1 MKKKVLLCFLATM
14 YGLTLFSLSAMASE
28 TETEAVSEISSETAL
43 TTDAETES
51 TSESSNS
58 TSELSDDIYSFQI
71 KINSDIYS
79 FPMSFDDLISMGW
92 EYIDDDSAE
101 LAPNNY
107 SPTERFK
114 LGDLEAYVTMVNL
127 GINTEPISDCTVAG
141 ISIDSF
147 QMADVTDV
155 AIELPGGIQY
165 GVSTLDDITAAYGT
179 PSDTYEGDLYTK
191 VSYEKDY
198 YQDVELYVDSETG
211 FLNEISLENMSAEE
225 DAGSDAAADLSDEP
239 TSEVLAYQAPSELG
253 DDFTSFIVEYAGDLY
268 QLPAPLSEFVK
279 NGWTIETSQ
288 SASYVAGKSYDW
300 VYMSKD
306 NQNYHTIVR
315 NYSPDAAVI
324 ENCFVTDV
332 EGNVNSTNLPIT
344 VQKGLTLGL
353 TEAEVVSALE
363 GVDYELEDE
372 SETFHYY
379 NIKSPESSLDYVQ
392 IVINT
397 EDDSVIAINV
407 TNTPKTLD

>member
-1 MKKKVLLCFLATM
+1 MKKKVLFCFLATM

-43 TTDAETES
+43 TTDTETES

-114 LGDLEAYVTMVNL
+114 LGNLEAYVTMVNL

-279 NGWTIETSQ
+279 NGWTIDTSQ

>member
-43 TTDAETES
+43 TTDTETES

-114 LGDLEAYVTMVNL
+114 LGNLEAYVTMVNL

-279 NGWTIETSQ
+279 NGWTIDTSQ

>member
-14 YGLTLFSLSAMASE
+14 YGSTLFSLSAMASE

-43 TTDAETES
+43 TTDTETES

-114 LGDLEAYVTMVNL
+114 LGNLEAYVTMVNL

-211 FLNEISLENMSAEE
+211 FLNEIALENMSAEE
-225 DAGSDAAADLSDEP
+225 DTGSDAAADLSDEP
-239 TSEVLAYQAPSELG
+239 TPEVLSYQAPSELG

-279 NGWTIETSQ
+279 NGWTIDTSQ

-353 TEAEVVSALE
+353 TETEVVSALE

>member
-14 YGLTLFSLSAMASE
+14 YGSTLFSLSAMASE
-28 TETEAVSEISSETAL
+28 TETEAVSEISSDTAL
-43 TTDAETES
+43 TTDTETES

-101 LAPNNY
+101 LATNNY
-107 SPTERFK
+107 YHTERFK

-155 AIELPGGIQY
+155 VIELPGGIQY

-279 NGWTIETSQ
+279 NGWTIDTSQ

>member
-43 TTDAETES
+43 TTGTETES

-114 LGDLEAYVTMVNL
+114 LGNLEAYVTMVNL

-279 NGWTIETSQ
+279 NGWTIDTSQ

>member
-28 TETEAVSEISSETAL
+28 TETEAVSEISSDTAL
-43 TTDAETES
+43 TTDTETES

-101 LAPNNY
+101 LSPNNY

-198 YQDVELYVDSETG
+198 YQDIELYVDSETG

-279 NGWTIETSQ
+279 NGWTIDTSQ

-353 TEAEVVSALE
+353 TEAEVISALE

>member
-14 YGLTLFSLSAMASE
+14 YGSTLFSLSAMASE

-43 TTDAETES
+43 TTDTETES

-114 LGDLEAYVTMVNL
+114 LGNLEAYVTMVNL

-211 FLNEISLENMSAEE
+211 FLNESALENMSAEE
-225 DAGSDAAADLSDEP
+225 DTGSDAAADLSDEP
-239 TSEVLAYQAPSELG
+239 TPEVLSYQAPSELG

-279 NGWTIETSQ
+279 NGWTIDTSQ

-353 TEAEVVSALE
+353 TETEVVSALE

-407 TNTPKTLD
+407 TNTPKALD

>member
-58 TSELSDDIYSFQI
+58 TSELSDAIYSFQI

-79 FPMSFDDLISMGW
+79 FPMSFNDLISMGW

-279 NGWTIETSQ
+279 NGWTIDTSQ

-407 TNTPKTLD
+407 TNTPNTLD

>member
-14 YGLTLFSLSAMASE
+14 YGSTLFSLSAMASE

-43 TTDAETES
+43 TTGTETES

-279 NGWTIETSQ
+279 NGWTIDTSQ

-363 GVDYELEDE
+363 GVDYELDDE

>member
-279 NGWTIETSQ
+279 NGWTIDTSQ

>member
-14 YGLTLFSLSAMASE
+14 YGSTLFSLSAMASE

-43 TTDAETES
+43 TTGTETES

-114 LGDLEAYVTMVNL
+114 LGDLEAYVTMINL

-239 TSEVLAYQAPSELG
+239 TPEVLAYQAPSELG

-279 NGWTIETSQ
+279 NGWTIDTSQ

>member
-14 YGLTLFSLSAMASE
+14 YGSTLFSLSAMASE

-43 TTDAETES
+43 TTDTETES

-155 AIELPGGIQY
+155 AIELPIWR
-165 GVSTLDDITAAYGT
+165 
-179 PSDTYEGDLYTK
+179 
-191 VSYEKDY
+191 
-198 YQDVELYVDSETG
+198 
-211 FLNEISLENMSAEE
+211 F
-225 DAGSDAAADLSDEP
+225 
-239 TSEVLAYQAPSELG
+239 
-253 DDFTSFIVEYAGDLY
+253 
-268 QLPAPLSEFVK
+268 
-279 NGWTIETSQ
+279 
-288 SASYVAGKSYDW
+288 
-300 VYMSKD
+300 
-306 NQNYHTIVR
+306 
-315 NYSPDAAVI
+315 YS
-324 ENCFVTDV
+324 
-332 EGNVNSTNLPIT
+332 G
-344 VQKGLTLGL
+344 
-353 TEAEVVSALE
+353 
-363 GVDYELEDE
+363 
-372 SETFHYY
+372 
-379 NIKSPESSLDYVQ
+379 
-392 IVINT
+392 
-397 EDDSVIAINV
+397 
-407 TNTPKTLD
+407 

>member
-43 TTDAETES
+43 TTDTETES

-114 LGDLEAYVTMVNL
+114 LGNLEAYVTMVNL

-211 FLNEISLENMSAEE
+211 FLNEIALENMSAEE
-225 DAGSDAAADLSDEP
+225 DTGSDAAADLSDEP
-239 TSEVLAYQAPSELG
+239 TPEVLSYQAPSELG

-279 NGWTIETSQ
+279 NGWTIDTSQ

-353 TEAEVVSALE
+353 TETEVVSALE

-407 TNTPKTLD
+407 TNTPKALD

>member
-14 YGLTLFSLSAMASE
+14 YGSTLFSLSAMASE

-43 TTDAETES
+43 TTDTETES

-114 LGDLEAYVTMVNL
+114 LGNLEAYVTMVNL

-211 FLNEISLENMSAEE
+211 FLNEIALENMSAEE
-225 DAGSDAAADLSDEP
+225 DTGSDAAADLSDEP
-239 TSEVLAYQAPSELG
+239 TPEVLSYQAPSELG

-279 NGWTIETSQ
+279 NGWTIDASQ

-353 TEAEVVSALE
+353 TETEVVSALE

>member
-1 MKKKVLLCFLATM
+1 M
-14 YGLTLFSLSAMASE
+14 
-28 TETEAVSEISSETAL
+28 
-43 TTDAETES
+43 
-51 TSESSNS
+51 
-58 TSELSDDIYSFQI
+58 
-71 KINSDIYS
+71 
-79 FPMSFDDLISMGW
+79 
-92 EYIDDDSAE
+92 
-101 LAPNNY
+101 
-107 SPTERFK
+107 
-114 LGDLEAYVTMVNL
+114 
-127 GINTEPISDCTVAG
+127 
-141 ISIDSF
+141 
-147 QMADVTDV
+147 
-155 AIELPGGIQY
+155 
-165 GVSTLDDITAAYGT
+165 
-179 PSDTYEGDLYTK
+179 
-191 VSYEKDY
+191 
-198 YQDVELYVDSETG
+198 
-211 FLNEISLENMSAEE
+211 
-225 DAGSDAAADLSDEP
+225 
-239 TSEVLAYQAPSELG
+239 
-253 DDFTSFIVEYAGDLY
+253 
-268 QLPAPLSEFVK
+268 K
-279 NGWTIETSQ
+279 NGWTIDASQ

>member
-43 TTDAETES
+43 TTDTETES

-127 GINTEPISDCTVAG
+127 SINTEPISDCTVAG

-279 NGWTIETSQ
+279 NGWTIDTSQ

>member
-28 TETEAVSEISSETAL
+28 AETEAVSEISSETAL
-43 TTDAETES
+43 TTDTATES

-79 FPMSFDDLISMGW
+79 FPMSFDDLISIGW
-92 EYIDDDSAE
+92 EYIDNDSAE

-198 YQDVELYVDSETG
+198 YQDVELYVDAETG

-253 DDFTSFIVEYAGDLY
+253 DDLTSFIVEYAGDLY

-279 NGWTIETSQ
+279 NGWTIDTSQ

-324 ENCFVTDV
+324 KNCFVTDV

>member
-14 YGLTLFSLSAMASE
+14 YGSTLFSLSAMASE

-43 TTDAETES
+43 TTDTETES

-127 GINTEPISDCTVAG
+127 GINTEPILDCTVAG

-239 TSEVLAYQAPSELG
+239 TLEVLAYQAPSELG

-279 NGWTIETSQ
+279 NGWTIDASQ

>member
-14 YGLTLFSLSAMASE
+14 YGSTLFSLSAMASE

-43 TTDAETES
+43 TTDTETE
-51 TSESSNS
+51 S

-92 EYIDDDSAE
+92 EYIDNDSAE

-155 AIELPGGIQY
+155 VIELPGSIQY

-191 VSYEKDY
+191 VTYEKDY

-239 TSEVLAYQAPSELG
+239 SELG

-279 NGWTIETSQ
+279 NGWTIDTSQ